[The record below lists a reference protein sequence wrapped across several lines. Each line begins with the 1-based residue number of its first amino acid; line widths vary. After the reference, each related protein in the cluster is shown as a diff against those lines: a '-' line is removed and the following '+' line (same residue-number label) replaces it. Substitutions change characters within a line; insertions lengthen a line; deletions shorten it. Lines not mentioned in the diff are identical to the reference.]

1 MPPGCEGY
9 LVATS
14 VTPLIARVDSA
25 DLELFAY
32 YPACLADGWSMLNIA
47 VSIGEIFWSLA
58 YRGRLGPPTGPRAA
72 DRSLGGFVRF
82 WSLQVEPG
90 LSPSCHSHLPF
101 PPLFVSPGSES
112 LTLLPHPGI
121 TPAFILSLSPS
132 CGPVPVGA
140 DRNPLGWGWGW
151 GSCLVGVRSLIN
163 PPCAVQSPGWKA
175 LMVSQR
181 GLSGR
186 AER

>member
-1 MPPGCEGY
+1 M
-9 LVATS
+9 
-14 VTPLIARVDSA
+14 
-25 DLELFAY
+25 ELFAY

-101 PPLFVSPGSES
+101 PPLLVSPGSES
-112 LTLLPHPGI
+112 LTLLPPPGI
-121 TPAFILSLSPS
+121 TPAFVLSLSPS